1 MTRKR
6 LVAFGRRGLRCH
18 LDGTQDQVEAIH
30 RVPAIDYY
38 DPDRWQTEIE
48 RVFRR
53 LPLVLAS
60 SSELAEPGA
69 YHAIEVAGVPVVVMR
84 GEDRKV
90 RAFLN
95 SCSHRGAMVVPEGV
109 GQAHRHACPYHSWT
123 YDTRGALV
131 SIYEEEHFGEVDRS
145 CNGLPQL
152 PCDEQAGLIW
162 VTLSAEPVVD
172 IDTFLCGY
180 GDMLAHLGFSDCH
193 VVGRQI
199 VEGPNWKVAYDGYL
213 DLYHLPILHWKT
225 LGTDGGSHAIYDSW
239 GPHQRAT
246 RPDKYFAR
254 LEGRDEDDWE
264 NSELVGGVWTIF
276 PHVSIAGFD
285 ANGKIYMLSQ
295 LFPGPTPDTSTT
307 IQTFLHTRPP
317 DDEQAVA
324 VAEQM
329 EFLRYVVAE
338 DDYFTGKRL
347 QRTLRTGMREFVQFG
362 RNEGGGQR
370 FHRFVDRLIATE
382 DEDVAALFK
391 ETAEN

>member
-84 GEDRKV
+84 GEDGKV

-131 SIYEEEHFGEVDRS
+131 SIYEEEHFGLS
-145 CNGLPQL
+145 
-152 PCDEQAGLIW
+152 LIH
-162 VTLSAEPVVD
+162 
-172 IDTFLCGY
+172 I
-180 GDMLAHLGFSDCH
+180 
-193 VVGRQI
+193 
-199 VEGPNWKVAYDGYL
+199 
-213 DLYHLPILHWKT
+213 
-225 LGTDGGSHAIYDSW
+225 
-239 GPHQRAT
+239 
-246 RPDKYFAR
+246 
-254 LEGRDEDDWE
+254 
-264 NSELVGGVWTIF
+264 
-276 PHVSIAGFD
+276 
-285 ANGKIYMLSQ
+285 
-295 LFPGPTPDTSTT
+295 
-307 IQTFLHTRPP
+307 
-317 DDEQAVA
+317 
-324 VAEQM
+324 
-329 EFLRYVVAE
+329 
-338 DDYFTGKRL
+338 
-347 QRTLRTGMREFVQFG
+347 
-362 RNEGGGQR
+362 
-370 FHRFVDRLIATE
+370 
-382 DEDVAALFK
+382 
-391 ETAEN
+391 